1 MFYLSSE
8 NTVKEIAYDKAEGW
22 FEGSIG
28 KKRYIAAPY
37 SRLAVC
43 NLMKGSDME
52 MRVYCQLTDNTIQE
66 FGIKGKILTQ
76 YPRYNS
82 YILKQMRARVGRRCQ
97 ISDLPCQ
104 APKSPAPRL
113 SLRT

>member
-8 NTVKEIAYDKAEGW
+8 NIIKEIAYDNSEGW

-28 KKRYIAAPY
+28 KKRYITAPY

-43 NLMKGSDME
+43 HLMKVSDME

-66 FGIKGKILTQ
+66 FGIKGKILRNT
-76 YPRYNS
+76 P
-82 YILKQMRARVGRRCQ
+82 G
-97 ISDLPCQ
+97 ISL
-104 APKSPAPRL
+104 
-113 SLRT
+113 TF